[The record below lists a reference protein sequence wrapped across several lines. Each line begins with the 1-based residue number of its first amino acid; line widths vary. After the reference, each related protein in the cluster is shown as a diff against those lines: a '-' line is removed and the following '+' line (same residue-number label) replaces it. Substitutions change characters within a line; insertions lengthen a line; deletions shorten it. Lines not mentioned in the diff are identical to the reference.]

1 MESMLKR
8 DRTEWMLYKG
18 NPSVRFFTL
27 PDIFDESVND
37 VDMDKSRRAIMRVG
51 HRCSRD
57 SGRFDEVVLP

>member
-1 MESMLKR
+1 
-8 DRTEWMLYKG
+8 MLYKG